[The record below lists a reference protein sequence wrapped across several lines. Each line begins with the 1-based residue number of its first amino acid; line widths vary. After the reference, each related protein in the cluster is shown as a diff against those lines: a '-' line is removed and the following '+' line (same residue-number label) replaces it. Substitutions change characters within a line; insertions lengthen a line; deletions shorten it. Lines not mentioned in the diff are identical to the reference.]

1 MTESNNK
8 GNNQALEL
16 MTQRNNFYT
25 DKVKLLLSVVVLA
38 MRCLVSISLIF
49 WIKSNPPKP
58 KFILAQ
64 PDGKF
69 IKQPLS
75 RSVMSDS
82 ALLTWAN
89 RAAVTAFTLNS
100 VNYETELAKMSGLF
114 TQQAGRNLKAL
125 ISSNNEALTAKK
137 LVSTAVATG
146 APVMSIRDH

>member
-25 DKVKLLLSVVVLA
+25 DKVKLLVPVVLA
-38 MRCLVSISLIF
+38 MLANLVSISLIF
-49 WIKSNPPKP
+49 GQVNPPKP

-69 IKQPLS
+69 IKPQPLS

-82 ALLTWAN
+82 ALAN
-89 RAAVTAFTLNS
+89 TGT
-100 VNYETELAKMSGLF
+100 GL
-114 TQQAGRNLKAL
+114 RLL
-125 ISSNNEALTAKK
+125 L
-137 LVSTAVATG
+137 L
-146 APVMSIRDH
+146 P